1 MSKSQETF
9 SKKEKEK
16 KRLKKRQDKAQKKEE
31 RKANSLKGKSLED
44 MMAYVDENGNI
55 TTTMPDPKKKKVF
68 IADDIRI
75 SVTRQVADPAD
86 SLRTGKI
93 AHFNHDKGYGFIK
106 DAVSQESIFVHIN
119 SIDGVVKENDHVV
132 FETEKGPKG
141 ISAIRVKK
149 VSETAPIPAPQPTDE
164 PAA

>member
-1 MSKSQETF
+1 
-9 SKKEKEK
+9 
-16 KRLKKRQDKAQKKEE
+16 
-31 RKANSLKGKSLED
+31 

-106 DAVSQESIFVHIN
+106 DAVSQESFFVHIN
-119 SIDGVVKENDHVV
+119 SIDGVVK
-132 FETEKGPKG
+132 
-141 ISAIRVKK
+141 
-149 VSETAPIPAPQPTDE
+149 
-164 PAA
+164 